1 MMMQPPS
8 STPTCPI
15 FPYTTLFRSGSWK
28 IWIAPIG
35 GQRVAVDFRFE
46 PGVIGDGLQ
55 FGRKDQRASGPAII
69 ERFLADPVA
78 DKMQAVVPPIPQREG
93 IHARDP
99 GKGIFKP
106 KIGRAHV

>member
-15 FPYTTLFRSGSWK
+15 FPYTTLFRSGSGN
-28 IWIAPIG
+28 ILIAQIG

-46 PGVIGDGLQ
+46 PGVSGDGLQ

-69 ERFLADPVA
+69 ERFLADRSEEHTYELQSLMRISDA
-78 DKMQAVVPPIPQREG
+78 DFCLKTTHQLSRHTMS
-93 IHARDP
+93 
-99 GKGIFKP
+99 
-106 KIGRAHV
+106 